1 MNSDIR
7 ERVRTIQ
14 AQMAESAKSC
24 FSEQER
30 NHLGALIRVT
40 VEFHDHLQSFDSDPV
55 KLEYMCESVFA
66 GFDSFMLVTHAYS
79 VVSGTSHSTIDLES
93 ISLPSLKEQFGSVF
107 SEFVREAIFEK
118 KCRLLLDLLKL
129 QIVFAGIS
137 YN

>member
-24 FSEQER
+24 FSE
-30 NHLGALIRVT
+30 
-40 VEFHDHLQSFDSDPV
+40 FHDHLQSFDSDPV

-66 GFDSFMLVTHAYS
+66 GIDSFMLVTHAYS